1 MAAEQNLM
9 AGVIPTDAS
18 QCSLHQGNQT
28 LGTNIHPGSHN
39 GTLGCLIWSCDEE
52 SLHKPMQTV
61 QIVPVLGAAI
71 TMSKKIFGQ
80 VKPQMCSI
88 TTD

>member
-9 AGVIPTDAS
+9 ACVIPTDAS
-18 QCSLHQGNQT
+18 QRSLHQGNQT
-28 LGTNIHPGSHN
+28 PGTNIHPGSHT
-39 GTLGCLIWSCDEE
+39 GTLGYLIWNCDKE
-52 SLHKPMQTV
+52 SLHKPTQTV
-61 QIVPVLGAAI
+61 QIVPVLGAALI
-71 TMSKKIFGQ
+71 KSREIFGQ

>member
-9 AGVIPTDAS
+9 VGVIPTDAS

-28 LGTNIHPGSHN
+28 PGTKIHPGSHT
-39 GTLGCLIWSCDEE
+39 GTLGYLIWNCDKE

-61 QIVPVLGAAI
+61 HVLGAAI
-71 TMSKKIFGQ
+71 IMSKIIFGQ
-80 VKPQMCSI
+80 VEP
-88 TTD
+88 